1 MSNPVTFYRSKKDAA
16 AACGNMS
23 QTSKMG
29 CQSFGLPIAA
39 CNVGSKLRNIPGST
53 CSKCYAGKGAYAQY
67 AYTVLPAQE
76 NRLALLRDALSDT
89 GKAWAWAY
97 AIVRMIGKD
106 THFRWH
112 DAGDLQSLPHL
123 ELIAQVAVELPAVK
137 FWLPT
142 REKAVVLA
150 YLRKHGSFPANLVVR
165 VSATMIDSA
174 PPAIAG
180 TCGSAVYSDKPIGLA
195 CISPQQNGECR
206 ACRACW
212 SAAVPVVSY
221 HVH

>member
-1 MSNPVTFYRSKKDAA
+1 MKPITFYRSKAEA
-16 AACGNMS
+16 SQACGNMS

-39 CNVGSKLRNIPGST
+39 CNVGSKLRSVPGST

-67 AYTVLPAQE
+67 AYTVLPAQQ
-76 NRLALLRDALSDT
+76 NRLELLQAALQDT
-89 GKAWAWAY
+89 GKAWAWVDAV
-97 AIVRMIGKD
+97 VRMIGKD

-112 DAGDLQSLPHL
+112 DAGDLQSLAHL
-123 ELIAQVAVELPAVK
+123 ELIAQVAIEMPQVK

-150 YLRKHGSFPANLVVR
+150 YLRKHGEFPENLVVR
-165 VSATMIDSA
+165 LSATMIDSA
-174 PPAIAG
+174 PPSIAG
-180 TCGSAVYSDKPIGLA
+180 CQGSGVYTVQPIGLA
-195 CISPQQNGECR
+195 CIAPSQNGECR
-206 ACRACW
+206 SCRACW
-212 SAAVPVVSY
+212 SKDVPVVSY